1 MNRRIWHETYRSMR
15 LEAKRHPRSEF
26 PVIVAFP
33 YNGGSFAA
41 VLKDG
46 ELTIASR
53 ILRDRPPS
61 NRIATELRW
70 ARQYRLNAVRWRGYP
85 PQERL
90 EKAAARAC
98 IAACFPLRPV
108 SAFQLIP

>member
-1 MNRRIWHETYRSMR
+1 MRRLLWVETYRSMR
-15 LEAKRHPRSEF
+15 REAKRTPRSEF

-33 YNGGSFAA
+33 HNGGSFAA

-61 NRIATELRW
+61 NRVATELRW
-70 ARQYRLNAVRWRGYP
+70 ARQYRLNAIRWRGHP

-98 IAACFPLRPV
+98 IAACFSLRPA
-108 SAFQLIP
+108 SAFQLLP